1 MYSDS
6 GFKFPVIKNNESGKP
21 STDEDTLVELRLTI
35 KDPESPKAIFLDKLL
50 ELRGL
55 QKMYSYLY

>member
-21 STDEDTLVELRLTI
+21 STDEDTLVELRLTV

-50 ELRGL
+50 
-55 QKMYSYLY
+55 